1 MGLIIILLNS
11 LHECVYRRI
20 LLINSFRQIK
30 IATNFT
36 VFGSGSGQCLVDTL
50 DSLPHAFKSIASLLS
65 WFGVSR
71 LRKEIK
77 MDLNFAIFQEPR
89 GVMRI
94 FHFVF
99 AIVSFATTVDFTGNI
114 DIACK
119 NLTETITYSYSYPF
133 DLHLSSTV
141 DKCHASLDVNF
152 SSDAKFYVCTGVL
165 AMLYSIAIIIVYV
178 KFDSLYRKNEN
189 VPLIDFGLSV
199 FLAILWLSSS
209 AAWAN
214 GLTGIKWTTR
224 NPTLSPGCIDC
235 TIQLGSF
242 SALYISIIVGFL
254 NFFLWAANLWF
265 LYKETKFFAKPP
277 TVDA

>member
-1 MGLIIILLNS
+1 
-11 LHECVYRRI
+11 
-20 LLINSFRQIK
+20 
-30 IATNFT
+30 
-36 VFGSGSGQCLVDTL
+36 
-50 DSLPHAFKSIASLLS
+50 
-65 WFGVSR
+65 
-71 LRKEIK
+71 

-94 FHFVF
+94 FHFVSFVLRFMTPYKYFGALQVF

-189 VPLIDFGLSV
+189 VPLIVCNILTNLRYLSV
-199 FLAILWLSSS
+199 TSTF
-209 AAWAN
+209 
-214 GLTGIKWTTR
+214 
-224 NPTLSPGCIDC
+224 
-235 TIQLGSF
+235 
-242 SALYISIIVGFL
+242 
-254 NFFLWAANLWF
+254 
-265 LYKETKFFAKPP
+265 
-277 TVDA
+277 